1 LSDQGAGHGGHG
13 GASIV
18 ARHGALD
25 ERAGGGAAASGD
37 HLTAPTAEAGGQ
49 RPSHCLGGQQP
60 AHQSHQPHVQN
71 KQVKNAQRDKKN
83 KTNCTEMISLNDSII
98 WILWVLDIFSSD
110 CISPSKKICICCP

>member
-1 LSDQGAGHGGHG
+1 VFQSTRLQWLCVPLSDQGAGHGGHG
-13 GASIV
+13 GAGIV

-25 ERAGGGAAASGD
+25 ERAGGGAAAGGG

-71 KQVKNAQRDKKN
+71 KQVKNAQRDKK
-83 KTNCTEMISLNDSII
+83 KMKRIAL
-98 WILWVLDIFSSD
+98 
-110 CISPSKKICICCP
+110 K